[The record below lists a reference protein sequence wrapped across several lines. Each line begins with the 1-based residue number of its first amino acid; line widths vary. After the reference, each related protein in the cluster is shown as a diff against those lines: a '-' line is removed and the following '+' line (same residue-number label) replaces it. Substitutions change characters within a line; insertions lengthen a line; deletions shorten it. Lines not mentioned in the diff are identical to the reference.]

1 MLTVA
6 AQEAGHVPAL
16 VDTPTRL
23 VPDAALQLDPPGR
36 VVGSASP
43 PRVWTLFG
51 VSLS

>member
-36 VVGSASP
+36 VAARRARPG
-43 PRVWTLFG
+43 
-51 VSLS
+51 